1 MAKNKK
7 KKFTE
12 NPNRIFIW
20 IGIFLI
26 IVLIIIYLITLGKL
40 NFLEKDGKSKRLKW
54 IEDRLASLEI
64 ESKNKIEIKRQL
76 DERVK
81 KWFLYARCILGGVYL
96 ILNVVGFYF
105 IPKVDF
111 NDKISVLLNY
121 NQFLFFIMLMAL
133 FIRYETPS
141 DFKDFFRLIHLQ
153 IKKLVYKNHKEL
165 VNEIELIV
173 IEINKLSDEK
183 KTIQEQIENKKAK
196 VAHKKIDLYDE
207 LKNK

>member
-1 MAKNKK
+1 MAKKRKKQTTANKK
-7 KKFTE
+7 
-12 NPNRIFIW
+12 NPDHIYLW
-20 IGIFLI
+20 IGIFFI
-26 IVLIIIYLITLGKL
+26 IVLVIIYLITLGKL
-40 NFLEKDGKSKRLKW
+40 NFLLEDEKSKRLKW

-81 KWFLYARCILGGVYL
+81 RWFLYSRCILGGIYL
-96 ILNVVGFYF
+96 FINGVAFYF
-105 IPKVDF
+105 IPKSDF

-121 NQFLFFIMLMAL
+121 NQFLFFIALTAL

-165 VNEIELIV
+165 VNEIELIS
-173 IEINKLSDEK
+173 IELNKLSHEK
-183 KTIQEQIENKKAK
+183 KTIQEQIEIDKKKAE
-196 VAHKKIDLYDE
+196 VNL
-207 LKNK
+207 N